1 MNGIQPGNVTI
12 DDPLIRTPTTFR
24 DILKPASIVTRSEE
38 HTSELQSRSDL
49 VCRLLLE
56 KKKTSVRNLDC
67 LAGTGNWSGSGLYD
81 CGGMPPG
88 VRTRGPW
95 GQWRVGVVRQPPSRR
110 LSCTAWW

>member
-56 KKKTSVRNLDC
+56 KKKTTIRRWIANWCCISTRRTNSTVQALPVELGGRPHGPPRLPNVLC
-67 LAGTGNWSGSGLYD
+67 TTEQHWRSAGITSL
-81 CGGMPPG
+81 
-88 VRTRGPW
+88 
-95 GQWRVGVVRQPPSRR
+95 
-110 LSCTAWW
+110 